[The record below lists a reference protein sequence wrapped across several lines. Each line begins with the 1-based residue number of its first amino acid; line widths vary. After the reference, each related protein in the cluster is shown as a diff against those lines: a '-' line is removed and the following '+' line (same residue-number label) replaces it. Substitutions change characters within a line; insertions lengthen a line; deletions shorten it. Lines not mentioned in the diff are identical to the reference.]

1 MRLTL
6 HGGDEQRQKSAAGG
20 IAAKPPSNSVS
31 LAFFLW

>member
-1 MRLTL
+1 MVETSS
-6 HGGDEQRQKSAAGG
+6 GKKSAAGG